1 MQQQN
6 KYIFLLYGSPIVD
19 AMSFLRD
26 FPHSPPPLHPPSP
39 LTPPPGLKG
48 QEKGESA
55 MS

>member
-26 FPHSPPPLHPPSP
+26 FPHSPSP